1 MSASDPGTRQE
12 KPVKNSAKKN
22 PGELRRLAE
31 ESQAA
36 AAAASGAKKDAH
48 ARVAAEL
55 ERMAQEQQT
64 EQ

>member
-1 MSASDPGTRQE
+1 M
-12 KPVKNSAKKN
+12 KNSAKKN